1 MIAISS
7 KVRREN
13 TTMWQVF
20 QNSIIVF
27 PRKIF
32 YLLLNLSLIC
42 YLLLASFL
50 LCTADTA

>member
-7 KVRREN
+7 NVRREN
-13 TTMWQVF
+13 KYLVF

-42 YLLLASFL
+42 FLLLTSFL
-50 LCTADTA
+50 LCMADTA